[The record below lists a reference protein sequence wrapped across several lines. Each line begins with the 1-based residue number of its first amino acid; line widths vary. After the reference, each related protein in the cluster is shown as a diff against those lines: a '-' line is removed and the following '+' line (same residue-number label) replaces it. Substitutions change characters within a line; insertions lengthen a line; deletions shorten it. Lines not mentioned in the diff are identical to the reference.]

1 MTVSI
6 KTKAVLLCAL
16 IFIIG
21 FACGFVLKNTIYKK
35 RDYGFQYNFE
45 KLEPLTKEL
54 ALSDVQKALI
64 FNILADNKKAIDAI
78 MKPVNPK
85 INVQLHIMRENIRN
99 ILDEAQ
105 KDKYSILL
113 KAHEARRVEQN

>member
-21 FACGFVLKNTIYKK
+21 FACGFMLKNAIQK
-35 RDYGFQYNFE
+35 REYAFQYNFE
-45 KLEPLTKEL
+45 KLEPLTREL
-54 ALSDVQKALI
+54 ALSDVQKALL

-85 INVQLHIMRENIRN
+85 INIQLHIMRENIKS

-105 KDKYSILL
+105 KDKYSVLL
-113 KAHEARRVEQN
+113 KAHETRRIEQNY